1 MKPTDNPKRKIAEV
15 KRKAAEQ
22 ERKKEAWKK
31 YESNVRRANSGYSEL
46 ELDDFSK

>member
-1 MKPTDNPKRKIAEV
+1 MNPTDNPNRKIAAQ
-15 KRKAAEQ
+15 KRKAVEL

-31 YESNVRRANSGYSEL
+31 YESNIRRANSGYSEL